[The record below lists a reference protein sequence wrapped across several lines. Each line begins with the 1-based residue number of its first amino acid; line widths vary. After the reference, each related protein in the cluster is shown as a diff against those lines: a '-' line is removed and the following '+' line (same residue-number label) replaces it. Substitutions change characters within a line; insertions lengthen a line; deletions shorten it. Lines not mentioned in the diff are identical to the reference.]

1 MSIQIWKGN
10 RLPALAATIT
20 VDGSAFDLTG
30 STVTFSMRPVH
41 SGTLKVN
48 GATATITTAAS
59 GMVGYSWQSTD
70 VDTVGDYVG
79 WWTYNSGGKS
89 QDTPEFDIS
98 VVEHTQS
105 TIPVAQPVATD
116 GSTTIY
122 KGDAY
127 LASINRA
134 LVYDL
139 TPQQMPTLSGGTVV
153 FRVEGEFHTTATA
166 LDDST
171 VSVDLTSSQTAIQA
185 GSYAFQIESYPVTGA
200 TATVLRS
207 TLTVIDS
214 LTSP

>member
-10 RLPALAATIT
+10 RLPQLQATVT
-20 VDGSAFDLTG
+20 VAGSAFDLTG
-30 STVTFSMRPVH
+30 STVTFSMRPADANV
-41 SGTLKVN
+41 LKIN
-48 GATATITTAAS
+48 GATAVITAAAS
-59 GMVGYSWQSTD
+59 GTVSYSWTSTD

-79 WWTYNSGGKS
+79 WLTYNMSGKT
-89 QDTPEFDIS
+89 QDTSEFDITIA
-98 VVEHTQS
+98 EHTPS
-105 TIPVAQPVATD
+105 TIPVSNPVATD

-134 LVYDL
+134 LIYDL
-139 TPQQMPTLSGGTVV
+139 APQQMPTLTGGTVV
-153 FRVEGEFHTTATA
+153 FRVEGEFHTTASA

-171 VSVDLTSSQTAIQA
+171 VSVDLSSVQTAIPA
-185 GSYAFQIESYPVTGA
+185 GTYAFQIEAYPVTGA